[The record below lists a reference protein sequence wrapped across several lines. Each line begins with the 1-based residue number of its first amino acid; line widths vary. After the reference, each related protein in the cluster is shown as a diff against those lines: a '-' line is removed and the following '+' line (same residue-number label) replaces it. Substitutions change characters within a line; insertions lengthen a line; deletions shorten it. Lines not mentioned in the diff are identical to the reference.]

1 MAEDDRVEEGSEES
15 QPLPSWEQL
24 WPPIS
29 YWSRAAAAV
38 VVVVMAVLAL
48 AALRNVLLVVVAAF
62 VIALGLQ
69 PALTDMERRGLSP
82 HDRWDAGRHSRRIAG
97 VADRR
102 PGQDLGNGV
111 LDPEADR
118 EGQDRKS
125 RR

>member
-1 MAEDDRVEEGSEES
+1 MAEDDRVEEGSEEF
-15 QPLPSWEQL
+15 QPHPSWEQL

-69 PALTDMERRGLSP
+69 PALTAMERRGL
-82 HDRWDAGRHSRRIAG
+82 RRGGA
-97 VADRR
+97 
-102 PGQDLGNGV
+102 
-111 LDPEADR
+111 
-118 EGQDRKS
+118 
-125 RR
+125 